1 MMKKFIYLTEYSI
14 KKKIKSKS
22 FIITNIV
29 LLILILL
36 ATNLDSIIGFFGGDF
51 DEEYNIIVLD
61 KTYNEYD
68 TYDKFK
74 TYFDKNKNNI
84 FETSSNIEVKRTY
97 KDIDLLKEELEHSKD
112 ILLVFANDIDNYINV
127 SIITKGYI
135 NATVYQPI
143 VDSINKIKYTIAL
156 ENSSISSEEIDRLN
170 ETVSIDRIILDES
183 KNSAEET
190 VNTLVGVLFP
200 IILLPFFLLI
210 LFLIQ
215 IIGGEINEEKTT
227 RSMEIIISNVS
238 AKTHL
243 FSHLIA
249 DNVFIFFQALLISL
263 YGGIGVIVKNILG
276 SQNVISSRITEEI
289 TGTTGD
295 IFSIIEAS
303 GLMDKLSYVVP
314 VTIVLLLLSFFS
326 YSFLA
331 AVLASMSTNLED
343 YQQVQTPIMT
353 MLLIGF
359 YVSLMS
365 SLFEGSI
372 FIKIL
377 SFIPL
382 ISCLLTPTLLIVGQI
397 TIIDA
402 IISIILMVI
411 FVIITYKYGIRIYRV
426 GILNYSSDKIWRRML
441 KAAKGK

>member
-22 FIITNIV
+22 FIITNII
-29 LLILILL
+29 LLLLVLL
-36 ATNLDSIIGFFGGDF
+36 ATNLDSIINFFGGDF
-51 DEEYNIIVLD
+51 EEEYNIIVLD
-61 KTYNEYD
+61 NSYDNYD
-68 TYDKFK
+68 TYHRFK
-74 TYFDKNKNNI
+74 ESFDNNKNNI
-84 FETSSNIEVKRTY
+84 FETASNIEVEKTN
-97 KDIDLLKEELEHSKD
+97 KELDLLKEELENSKD
-112 ILLVFANDIDNYINV
+112 ILLVFSNDYDNFISV
-127 SIITKGYI
+127 EVITKGYI

-143 VDSINKIKYTIAL
+143 VDSINRVKYKIAL
-156 ENSSISSEEIDRLN
+156 DNSNISSEEIDKLN
-170 ETVSIDRIILDES
+170 KSVDIDRVILDES
-183 KNSAEET
+183 KSSAEET

-200 IILLPFFLLI
+200 IVLLPFFLLI

-263 YGGIGVIVKNILG
+263 YGGIGLFVKNLLG
-276 SQNVISSRITEEI
+276 SQNIISSHITEEI

-295 IFSIIEAS
+295 IVTIIESS
-303 GLMDKLSYVVP
+303 GILEKMNYVLP
-314 VTIVLLLLSFFS
+314 VTIILMLLSFFS

-365 SLFEGSI
+365 SLFEGSV

-397 TIIDA
+397 TIFDA
-402 IISIILMVI
+402 IISIVI
-411 FVIITYKYGIRIYRV
+411 MIVFVIVTYIYGIRIYRV